1 MWNLGYENAVCIF
14 GTANFNT
21 KKVDL
26 LEKLGVIKVSILM
39 DGDDAGRRAAKR
51 IQGLVE
57 KVDIQSKII
66 DLPYGKDPGDLLKT
80 EIKFLLEEIQ

>member
-1 MWNLGYENAVCIF
+1 
-14 GTANFNT
+14 
-21 KKVDL
+21 
-26 LEKLGVIKVSILM
+26 M

-66 DLPYGKDPGDLLKT
+66 NLPYGKDTGDLLQT

>member
-1 MWNLGYENAVCIF
+1 MKLQTQFTVPNKELKDLDYI
-14 GTANFNT
+14 

-66 DLPYGKDPGDLLKT
+66 DLPYGKDPGDLLQT